1 MREMLIGKPSDSVFS
16 SELLRQLYRFRHWI
30 FKERLGW
37 QVSSRCSLE
46 SDAFDEL
53 DPVYTALCHHG
64 SVIGVFRLL
73 PTTGPY
79 MLRDVFSE
87 LLRGE
92 SPPCASDVWELSRF
106 AVKSAHRHAR
116 AQLTCSEDM
125 FEMLRVCYDFSR
137 SNGIRELVMV
147 TSVAIE
153 RMLRSVRIP
162 LVRLGDGRPT
172 QLGKVLSVAC
182 RIEITAELG
191 EVLPSLPYKALL
203 EGVA

>member
-1 MREMLIGKPSDSVFS
+1 MLIGKPSDNVFS
-16 SELLRQLYRFRHWI
+16 PELLRQLYGFRHRI

-46 SDAFDEL
+46 SDVYDEL
-53 DPVYTALCHHG
+53 DPVYTAFCHHG
-64 SVIGVFRLL
+64 AVVGVSRLL

-92 SPPCASDVWELSRF
+92 APPCAGDVWELSRF
-106 AVKSAHRHAR
+106 AVKSAHSNAK

-125 FEMLRVCYDFSR
+125 FEMLRACYDFSR

-162 LVRLGDGRPT
+162 LLRLGDGRPT

-182 RIEITAELG
+182 RVGITAELG
-191 EVLPSLPYKALL
+191 EVLQPLPYKTLL